1 MNKAEIQLTKDLDV
15 LTAILELITRA
26 KTRLSVILVKS
37 KYGDYA
43 NTKKYF
49 QEAED
54 LGQV

>member
-49 QEAED
+49 QEAER
-54 LGQV
+54 QV